1 MKKIMETKDPC
12 VHCGKSTAFGS
23 GRFVDRIGYDDG
35 WACAECMTIDET
47 YRITLSLGGYQV
59 SGVRFNDD
67 GKLEDIWPIRGLKAD
82 TETELRT
89 LVEQIYQGV
98 KYNPRL
104 PLNTDDEFRL
114 ELDKKITRG
123 KQ

>member
-1 MKKIMETKDPC
+1 MMNN
-12 VHCGKSTAFGS
+12 
-23 GRFVDRIGYDDG
+23 
-35 WACAECMTIDET
+35 ET
-47 YRITLSLGGYQV
+47 YRITLSLDGYRV
-59 SGVRFNDD
+59 SGVSFDDD
-67 GKLEDIWPIRGLKAD
+67 GKLNWIWPIRGLKAD

-114 ELDKKITRG
+114 DLDKKITRG

>member
-1 MKKIMETKDPC
+1 METKDPC

-35 WACAECMTIDET
+35 WACAECMTINET
-47 YRITLSLGGYQV
+47 YRIVLNSDGYQV
-59 SGVRFNDD
+59 VGVEFHDD
-67 GKLEDIWPIRGLKAD
+67 GKLHNFWPIRGLKAD

-98 KYNPRL
+98 KYHPRL
-104 PLNTDDEFRL
+104 PLNTDDEIRL
-114 ELDKKITRG
+114 ILDKKITKGRRR
-123 KQ
+123 

>member
-1 MKKIMETKDPC
+1 MDKQSSIKDPC

-47 YRITLSLGGYQV
+47 Y
-59 SGVRFNDD
+59 D
-67 GKLEDIWPIRGLKAD
+67 EIRL
-82 TETELRT
+82 
-89 LVEQIYQGV
+89 I
-98 KYNPRL
+98 
-104 PLNTDDEFRL
+104 
-114 ELDKKITRG
+114 LDKKITRD